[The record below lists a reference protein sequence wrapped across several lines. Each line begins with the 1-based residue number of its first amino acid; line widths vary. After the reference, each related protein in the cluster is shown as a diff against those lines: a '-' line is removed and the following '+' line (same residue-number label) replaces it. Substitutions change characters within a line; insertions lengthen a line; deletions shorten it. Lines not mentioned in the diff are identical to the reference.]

1 MLEDKTNKEQTVD
14 SNDQF
19 PQQEEKFKSG
29 DRFKAQH
36 PVFEKLAQLVK
47 DESAV
52 IPMMKWFSAAE
63 QALNTIY
70 CISENPDQL
79 ATKIVRDMTK
89 SAAASLLKLRSSD
102 HLPKNDN
109 SMNDLEMENTNQ
121 IDQNR
126 KNDNEAISKLTRLF
140 FVVGHV
146 ALKQLVYIEEIYKEL
161 EKRREKERGDKSV
174 NKDSEPVSKELGN
187 RKSVLRHDNQQRKKQ
202 KKRISGNKFFS
213 IDL

>member
-1 MLEDKTNKEQTVD
+1 MVD
-14 SNDQF
+14 SID
-19 PQQEEKFKSG
+19 PLPKQEEQYKSG
-29 DRFKAQH
+29 NRFKAHH

-47 DESAV
+47 DENAV
-52 IPMMKWFSAAE
+52 IPIRKWFSAAE

-89 SAAASLLKLRSSD
+89 SAAASLLHLKNSD
-102 HLPKNDN
+102 HFSKNDN
-109 SMNDLEMENTNQ
+109 STKDLEMENTNQ

-126 KNDNEAISKLTRLF
+126 KSDNEAILNLTRLF

-161 EKRREKERGDKSV
+161 EKRREKERGDKSS
-174 NKDSEPVSKELGN
+174 NKDSESNSKEAGK
-187 RKSVLRHDNQQRKKQ
+187 RKSVLHQHDSQQHKKQRK
-202 KKRISGNKFFS
+202 RVFGNKSFRLS
-213 IDL
+213 ILYIV